1 MIDLSHKPE
10 RDQRTEGKKMTKTAT
25 TAKTADIL
33 EHAVNNA
40 VTEFNLNVK
49 AYMNFYYV
57 WTASQ
62 KGVAQRDG
70 FDYLR
75 EGVFI
80 FIDDTQVVIRQVVD
94 HAMNAG
100 EIKLSGFATR
110 QLELIQGAIET
121 ALEF

>member
-1 MIDLSHKPE
+1 MTNKTPRRYCHCIDSVYTDTIDLSHKPE

-40 VTEFNLNVK
+40 VAEFNLNVK
-49 AYMNFYYV
+49 TYMNFYYV
-57 WTASQ
+57 WTSSQ

-80 FIDDTQVVIRQVVD
+80 FIDDKRILIYSYTSTSLNRS
-94 HAMNAG
+94 
-100 EIKLSGFATR
+100 IK
-110 QLELIQGAIET
+110 
-121 ALEF
+121 

>member
-1 MIDLSHKPE
+1 
-10 RDQRTEGKKMTKTAT
+10 MTKTAT

-57 WTASQ
+57 WTANQ

-75 EGVFI
+75 EGVFV
-80 FIDDTQVVIRQVVD
+80 FIDDTQVVVRQVAD
-94 HAMNAG
+94 HALNAG
-100 EIKLSGFATR
+100 EIKLTGFATR
-110 QLELIQGAIET
+110 SLELIQGAIES